1 MIITTKVT
9 NKTNLFPNIR
19 AFFGDNWIESKIQEF
34 YRSRTKLS
42 EKNPYNAAIQNLEKH
57 LHPLIRDVIRQV
69 DPKLIE
75 FDLVDLVDSK
85 GKWELRLL
93 ERDLSILSGDISI
106 SSKVL
111 SDYKNELP
119 LTRNYDQRRFELFIA
134 TNFKLAGYKVNFVER
149 NAQRTC
155 EFEVTSPVTNNEYLV
170 ECKQRYQKEPDYQR
184 EKFLYLLTEIIFPEL
199 IKEGIN
205 NKVIEVNWSGSVQ
218 YGDVKV
224 LSKLIINNIKSHSDL
239 YYRFSY
245 KQRYDIILRTYKQPL
260 PQSLKDLQRD
270 IPHFVTTADAYM
282 CVDKGLYLS
291 IARDF
296 NQGSLSKL
304 KALYQDAKSQI
315 RTGGNTFI
323 YIDINTMPV
332 EILTQFMK
340 NLQSRP
346 PQDIGALI
354 VLKHQLH
361 VTGSRQIIF
370 SPFPQVM
377 WNKKLIPSQIDILL
391 SPGFRGESGFDD
403 YLTNI

>member
-1 MIITTKVT
+1 MKISTKIT

-19 AFFGDNWIESKIQEF
+19 AFLGDTWIENKIQEF
-34 YRSRTKLS
+34 YRLRAKLS

-57 LHPLIRDVIRQV
+57 LHPLIRDIIRQV
-69 DPKLIE
+69 DPKLVE
-75 FDLVDLVDSK
+75 LDLTNLVDSK

-93 ERDLSILSGDISI
+93 ERDLSILSDNISV
-106 SSKVL
+106 SSNVL
-111 SDYKNELP
+111 KDYKNELP

-134 TNFKLAGYKVNFVER
+134 TNFELAGYGVKFVER
-149 NAQRTC
+149 NSKRTC
-155 EFEVTSPVTNNEYLV
+155 EFEVTSPITNNKYQV

-184 EKFLYLLTEIIFPEL
+184 EKFLYLLTEIVFPKLTEA
-199 IKEGIN
+199 GIN
-205 NKVIEVNWSGSVQ
+205 NKVIEVNWSGNVQ
-218 YGDVKV
+218 YGDVKD
-224 LSKLIINNIKSHSDL
+224 LSKLIISEIKTHPDP
-239 YYRFSY
+239 YYKFSY
-245 KQRYDIILRTYKQPL
+245 KQRYDIILRTYNQPL

-270 IPHFVTTADAYM
+270 IPHFVTTDDAYM

-296 NQGSLSKL
+296 NQSSLSKL
-304 KALYQDAKSQI
+304 RALYQDAKGQI
-315 RTGGNTFI
+315 GAGGNTFI

-340 NLQSRP
+340 ELQSKP
-346 PQDIGALI
+346 PQGIGALI

-361 VTGSRQIIF
+361 VTGERKIIF

-377 WNKKLIPSQIDILL
+377 WNKKLIPSQIDILM